1 MQTLLLFP
9 GLPFLFEQQSK
20 QKILLPF
27 RSLFPF
33 TTITLSMLLAFF
45 LPACYDANGD
55 EYDNI

>member
-1 MQTLLLFP
+1 MQTLLLFL
-9 GLPFLFEQQSK
+9 GLPFLFEQENK
-20 QKILLPF
+20 QIILLPF

>member
-1 MQTLLLFP
+1 MQTLSLFP
-9 GLPFLFEQQSK
+9 GLPFLFEQENK
-20 QKILLPF
+20 QIILLPF